1 MSRQR
6 GGSYGSKGSG
16 ETQLELD
23 RRGVEARIHII
34 KQELKK
40 VIKERE
46 TMRKRREK
54 TPVPTC
60 ALVGYTNAGKSS
72 LLNSLTGAD
81 AFVEDR
87 LFATLDPTTRKLQ
100 LKDGGS
106 VLLTDTVGFISNLPH
121 TLIDAFK
128 STLEEASRS
137 DLLLIVLDCSDQNV
151 LSQYEKVM
159 NVLAETGAGE
169 KEKIIVLNKV
179 DKITEDNLILKSLEN
194 EFAAAIKVSAKEKT
208 GFLELAETINEKL
221 LGPVKTFKLPLDR
234 SDLVTLIRK
243 TGVLYKEEWL
253 EDHILVEGRLGGVIE
268 SSQRTLRLVEEA
280 KL

>member
-1 MSRQR
+1 
-6 GGSYGSKGSG
+6 
-16 ETQLELD
+16 
-23 RRGVEARIHII
+23 
-34 KQELKK
+34 
-40 VIKERE
+40 
-46 TMRKRREK
+46 MRKRREK

-151 LSQYEKVM
+151 LSQYETVM
-159 NVLAETGAGE
+159 NVLAETGAGK

-179 DKITEDNLILKSLEN
+179 DKISDDNLILKSLEN
-194 EFAAAIKVSAKEKT
+194 EFPSAIKVSAKEKT

-234 SDLVTLIRK
+234 SDLVSLIRK